1 MKLPDVNVLLYAANV
16 DSPRLAPG
24 WRPHSRTRAAWAVP
38 GSYCW
43 VLCAWERGEAFCE
56 PMSIETA
63 LRFLNVWLSEP
74 GARVLHPQIAMS
86 NCWAAC

>member
-43 VLCAWERGEAFCE
+43 VLCAWERGEAFC
-56 PMSIETA
+56 PNRCRLKPPCVSSMCGCPS
-63 LRFLNVWLSEP
+63 P
-74 GARVLHPQIAMS
+74 AR
-86 NCWAAC
+86 ACFTHRSP